1 MASDGGAP
9 LTPAATD
16 LGTGSQS
23 SVTAACSRYFFSV
36 ASSGRS
42 VLAAADAMNVPEIES
57 VAATTKRL
65 IDVMA
70 TAQSTLSL
78 VACLRRW
85 LDEKLA
91 KPASKLGE
99 GTITITEERSLKVL
113 FSIPND
119 LIFGHLLTNVANDRL
134 ANCFA

>member
-1 MASDGGAP
+1 MASDGGAS

-23 SVTAACSRYFFSV
+23 SVIAACSRYLFSV

-42 VLAAADAMNVPEIES
+42 VLAAADAMNVPEIEI

-65 IDVMA
+65 IDVTT
-70 TAQSTLSL
+70 TALSTLYL
-78 VACLRRW
+78 VARLRRW
-85 LDEKLA
+85 LDEELA

-99 GTITITEERSLKVL
+99 RTVTITEERPLKVL

-119 LIFGHLLTNVANDRL
+119 LIFGHLLANVANNRL
-134 ANCFA
+134 TNRFP

>member
-9 LTPAATD
+9 LMPASTD

-23 SVTAACSRYFFSV
+23 SVTAACSRYFFNV

-42 VLAAADAMNVPEIES
+42 VLATVGAMNVLEIVS
-57 VAATTKRL
+57 AAPTKKRL

-70 TAQSTLSL
+70 TALSTLYP
-78 VACLRRW
+78 VARLRRW
-85 LDEKLA
+85 LNEELA
-91 KPASKLGE
+91 KPAAELGE
-99 GTITITEERSLKVL
+99 GTVTITEERSLKVL